1 MAVQTT
7 TGGQMQHQDNSRLVD
22 FIRLEQKKLDFE
34 LTQALARVELLQ
46 KHQIALE
53 LQLNQA
59 LINQQR
65 KSREEKN

>member
-1 MAVQTT
+1 M
-7 TGGQMQHQDNSRLVD
+7 NRLVD

-34 LTQALARVELLQ
+34 LSQAMAKVELLQ
-46 KHQIALE
+46 RHQVALE

-65 KSREEKN
+65 KKP

>member
-1 MAVQTT
+1 
-7 TGGQMQHQDNSRLVD
+7 MQHQDNSRLVD

>member
-1 MAVQTT
+1 
-7 TGGQMQHQDNSRLVD
+7 MQQPDMNRLVD

-34 LTQALARVELLQ
+34 LSQAMAKVELLQ
-46 KHQIALE
+46 RHQVALE

-65 KSREEKN
+65 KKP